1 MALTVQWANGFE
13 DTAALAIPDD
23 IDQNRFQNLA
33 LGWEGE
39 YTNNA
44 KYYNEPCWGQG
55 NADGHLRG
63 RSNNV
68 VMTVNSGQDPN
79 QFPRIFRSAQDHNKM
94 TLGFA
99 MKMTSTPTAY
109 TDYLMIGFRGIGGE
123 RIHVAP
129 LLVSGTWRIALYIN
143 NILIQS
149 GTAIDIFTGN
159 PWVYVELHVNKTTG
173 TILVRVSGVPECS
186 GTMPVGFIGNHAEF
200 TCRTLTGSLYQS
212 ILFDDIVY
220 YTDSDPIGIV
230 KVDGFFKYGDVMAGF
245 NDSTDN
251 GATDTT
257 GLNETSSRKF
267 RASST
272 AGQEDRF
279 SYANIL
285 PTGVQATSIVAVI
298 PSILASSGSY
308 SNGNLEMRFTS
319 GSNVTTTDV
328 TSKVKPFTPQLIQ
341 GPVFH
346 TDPNTSAAWTRANVQ
361 AIQTG
366 YRVKA

>member
-13 DTAALAIPDD
+13 DTENLVIPDD
-23 IDQNRFQNLA
+23 MNKERFINLS

-44 KYYNEPCWGQG
+44 KYLTEPSWGYG

-63 RSNNV
+63 RSNSNTL
-68 VMTVNSGQDPN
+68 TVNYGQDQN
-79 QFPRIFRSAQDHNKM
+79 QFPRLFRAAADHTKM

-99 MKMTSTPTAY
+99 MKMTSTSILNE
-109 TDYLMIGFRGIGGE
+109 DRLMIGFRGIGGE

-149 GTAIDIFTGN
+149 GTAIDILTGK
-159 PWVYVELHVNKTTG
+159 PWVYVELHVNKTAG
-173 TILVRVSGVPECS
+173 TVLVRVSGVPECS

-200 TCRTLTGSLYQS
+200 TVRTLDTQFSHN
-212 ILFDDIVY
+212 IIFDDIVY

-230 KVDGFFKYGDVMAGF
+230 KVDGFFKDGDVMAGF

-257 GLNETSSRKF
+257 GLSETSSQNY

-279 SYANIL
+279 SYAKIL

-346 TDPNTSAAWTRANVQ
+346 TDPNTSAAWTRENVQ